1 MRHFALLLACT
12 LFVSAAVPAFA
23 EDQQKAEKQ
32 LKRLTAMATDVTGR
46 RIVSKSMADLFAVP
60 RMQLVQERR
69 SMNLNYGDIFIA
81 HALLRDGVSMGDI
94 AAKLKSGQTM
104 SQIADEQ
111 KGSWKAIASDSKKL
125 NARIEDNIY
134 RHFLNAKNELADK
147 ERDAADNYIAEMD
160 GVRAD
165 SNVTAE
171 EIAEAQEKYIFW
183 RDLAGELQRK
193 DGKLKTADEQAAYMD
208 HARSSGPQGVPGST
222 SNHGVTAGAS
232 APAAG
237 GVPPN

>member
-193 DGKLKTADEQAAYMD
+193 DGKLKTADEQ
-208 HARSSGPQGVPGST
+208 
-222 SNHGVTAGAS
+222 
-232 APAAG
+232 
-237 GVPPN
+237 